1 MALEGMIWCLKNV
14 LLAIFK
20 MNNSKPVL
28 LASLSGLNSREF
40 ALIRGQIAF
49 LADLCFAPVC

>member
-40 ALIRGQIAF
+40 ALIRG
-49 LADLCFAPVC
+49 